1 MNTIWSQYVQGVK
14 TLYMSR
20 KLRFGDRFAERYR
33 ALLGLNGNFKLLEVG
48 CGPGALAGAL
58 RRWYPNAQI
67 TGLDRD
73 SNFISFAR
81 AHESGIEFI
90 EGDATALPF
99 ADGTFDTTISY
110 TVSEHIEPAKFLGEQ
125 LRVLKNGGAC
135 IVLSNRK
142 TIEEQAPCLA
152 EGEYER
158 AFWER
163 VQTFGDTL
171 SRYGI
176 GKYRMSQAELPAA
189 MEKYGFKDIKTE
201 YIAVGLTPDD
211 IQTPPEEARAII
223 DEWRQTVLDGLDN
236 VRRSMPERFTA
247 EQFEEMKRLTNAKYD
262 ERLALYEQGQKQ
274 WDFTMCLIMA
284 VRGIK

>member
-1 MNTIWSQYVQGVK
+1 MNTIWSEYVQGVK
-14 TLYMSR
+14 TLYLSR
-20 KLRFGDRFAERYR
+20 KLRFGDRFAEKYKE
-33 ALLGLNGNFKLLEVG
+33 LLGLDENCRLLEVG

-58 RRWYPNAQI
+58 HRWYPNAQI

-73 SNFISFAR
+73 SNFIAFAR

-99 ADGTFDTTISY
+99 ADGIFDATISY

-125 LRVLKNGGAC
+125 LRVLKKGGAC

-142 TIEEQAPCLA
+142 TIEKKAPCLA
-152 EGEYER
+152 DGEYER

-163 VQTFGDTL
+163 VQTFDDTL
-171 SRYGI
+171 ARYGI
-176 GKYRMSQAELPAA
+176 GKYHMSEAELPAA
-189 MEKYGFKDIKTE
+189 MEKYGFKDIKTG
-201 YIAVGLTPDD
+201 YIAVDLTPDSP
-211 IQTPPEEARAII
+211 QTPPEEARAII
-223 DEWRQTVLDGLDN
+223 DEWRQTVLDGLDS
-236 VRRSMPERFTA
+236 VRRSMPKCFAA
-247 EQFEEMKRLTNAKYD
+247 EEFEEMKRLTDAKYD

-274 WDFTMCLIMA
+274 WDSTVCLIMA